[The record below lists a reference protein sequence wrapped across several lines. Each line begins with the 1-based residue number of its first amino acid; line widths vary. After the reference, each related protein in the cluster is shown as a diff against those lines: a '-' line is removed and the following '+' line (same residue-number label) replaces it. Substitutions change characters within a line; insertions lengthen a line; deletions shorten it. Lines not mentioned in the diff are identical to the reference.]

1 MEHDQNENKKDGF
14 SYTYSAK
21 EQSELKR
28 IRDKYTP
35 KEESKIERLRRL
47 DKSTTHRALT
57 VALVLGIL
65 GAIILGCGMSLIM
78 AKGFADAVGVSQE
91 NVMKVGIPIGLVGCL
106 LDAIAYPIYRHIL
119 KKDRERLAPE
129 IMQLTDELMK

>member
-1 MEHDQNENKKDGF
+1 MEHDQNENRNEGF

-21 EQSELKR
+21 EQTELKR

-35 KEESKIERLRRL
+35 QEENKLERLRRL
-47 DKSTTHRALT
+47 DKSVTHRALA

-78 AKGFADAVGVSQE
+78 TDIAGSIGISED
-91 NVMKVGIPIGLVGCL
+91 NVMKIGIPIGLVGCVL
-106 LDAIAYPIYRHIL
+106 AAIAYPIYRHIV
-119 KKDRERLAPE
+119 KKDREKLAPE
-129 IMQLTDELMK
+129 VLRLTDELMK

>member
-78 AKGFADAVGVSQE
+78 TDIAGNIGISEDS
-91 NVMKVGIPIGLVGCL
+91 VMKIGIPIGLVGCL
-106 LDAIAYPIYRHIL
+106 LAAIAYPIYRHIL

>member
-1 MEHDQNENKKDGF
+1 MEHDQNESKKDGF

-21 EQSELKR
+21 EQSEVKR

-47 DKSTTHRALT
+47 DKSTSRRALT
-57 VALVLGIL
+57 IALVLGIL

-78 AKGFADAVGVSQE
+78 TDIADYIGISE
-91 NVMKVGIPIGLVGCL
+91 DNVMKIGIPIGLVGCL
-106 LDAIAYPIYRHIL
+106 LAAIAYPIYRHIL

>member
-47 DKSTTHRALT
+47 DKSTSRRALT
-57 VALVLGIL
+57 IALVLGIL

-78 AKGFADAVGVSQE
+78 TDIADFIGISE
-91 NVMKVGIPIGLVGCL
+91 DNVMKIGIPIGLVGCL
-106 LDAIAYPIYRHIL
+106 LAAIAYPIYRHIL

>member
-1 MEHDQNENKKDGF
+1 MEHNQNESKNDGF

-21 EQSELKR
+21 EQAELKR

-35 KEESKIERLRRL
+35 QEENKLERLRRL
-47 DKSTTHRALT
+47 DKSVTHRALA

-78 AKGFADAVGVSQE
+78 TDIAGNIGISEE
-91 NVMKVGIPIGLVGCL
+91 NVMKIGIPIGLVGCVL
-106 LDAIAYPIYRHIL
+106 AAIAYPTYRHIV
-119 KKDRERLAPE
+119 KKDREKLAPE
-129 IMQLTDELMK
+129 VLRLTDELMK

>member
-1 MEHDQNENKKDGF
+1 MEHNQNENKSEGF

-21 EQSELKR
+21 EQTELKR

-35 KEESKIERLRRL
+35 QGESKLERLLRL
-47 DKSTTHRALT
+47 DKSTTHRARI

-78 AKGFADAVGVSQE
+78 TDIADYIGISE
-91 NVMKVGIPIGLVGCL
+91 GNVMKIGIPIGLVGCL
-106 LDAIAYPIYRHIL
+106 LAAIAYPIYRHIL

>member
-1 MEHDQNENKKDGF
+1 MEHDQNESKKDGF

-21 EQSELKR
+21 EQSEVKR

-47 DKSTTHRALT
+47 DKSTSRRALT
-57 VALVLGIL
+57 IALVLGIL

-78 AKGFADAVGVSQE
+78 TDIADFIGIRE
-91 NVMKVGIPIGLVGCL
+91 DNVMKIGIPIGLVGCL
-106 LDAIAYPIYRHIL
+106 LVAIAYPIYRYIL

>member
-1 MEHDQNENKKDGF
+1 MEHNQNESKNDGF

-21 EQSELKR
+21 EQTELKR

-35 KEESKIERLRRL
+35 QEENKLERLRRL
-47 DKSTTHRALT
+47 DKSVTHRALA

-78 AKGFADAVGVSQE
+78 TDIAGSIGISED
-91 NVMKVGIPIGLVGCL
+91 NVMKIGIPIGLVGCL
-106 LDAIAYPIYRHIL
+106 LAAIAYPIYRHIL